1 MTAADAPFRVG
12 ELALSEAEMR
22 EAGRHLVEAVLT
34 RLTTVADGPPHA
46 GADPGRLR
54 QLLDGPLPE
63 HPGSLPEAIDTAV
76 RDALS
81 YGIRFDHPRCLA
93 FVPTTGTYPAVLAD
107 ALAAAFHSVPGA
119 WLVGA
124 GPTQLELTTVRWL
137 CELLGLPP
145 GHGGLFLSGGSAANL
160 TALAAARDDRLDGEG
175 VPPGARLYCSS
186 QAHPSV
192 ARAAHLIGLRRSQ
205 LVVLEPDAELRLP
218 ADRLRA
224 RIRADRAA
232 GLRPFAVVATV
243 GTTGTGAIDPLPEL
257 ADICDEFGLWLHA
270 DGAHGAAAALTPA
283 GRARCRGLARADSL
297 TVDPHKWLF
306 QPYEAGCLLLRRPEL
321 LRRSFA
327 MDRHRLDTGYLRPA
341 RAGGEETN
349 LDDYGPQQ
357 SRGLRALK
365 LWLSLR
371 TFGAAAFRRAVAAG
385 TERAEY
391 AAERVRSTEGL
402 ELVTPASLGIL
413 TLRCV
418 PAAAG
423 ASGPGP
429 SGAAADRLQEAVSAE
444 VCAGGRA
451 VVLTTDV
458 RGRRALRLCVINPAT
473 TRADIDETLA
483 LLAEAGRRALAAAP
497 GRHAAP
503 GPRRPGT

>member
-1 MTAADAPFRVG
+1 
-12 ELALSEAEMR
+12 MR
-22 EAGRHLVEAVLT
+22 EAGHRLIETVVS
-34 RLTTVADGPPHA
+34 RLTTVAAGPPHA
-46 GADPGRLR
+46 TATPARLR
-54 QLLDGPLPE
+54 PLLDEPLPE
-63 HPGSLPEAIDTAV
+63 APGSLAEAVDRVV

-81 YGIRFDHPRCLA
+81 HGIRFDHPRCFA

-137 CELLGLPP
+137 CELLGLPA
-145 GHGGLFLSGGSAANL
+145 GHSGLFLSGGSAANL
-160 TALAAARDDRLDGEG
+160 TALAVARDDRLDGEG

-192 ARAAHLIGLRRSQ
+192 ARAAHLVGLRRTQ

-224 RIRADRAA
+224 RLRADLAA

-243 GTTGTGAIDPLPEL
+243 GTTSTGAIDPLPEL

-270 DGAHGAAAALTPA
+270 DGAHGAAAAITTR
-283 GRARCRGLARADSL
+283 GREHCRGLARADSV

-341 RAGGEETN
+341 RADGEEVN

-365 LWLSLR
+365 LWLSLQ
-371 TFGAAAFRRAVAAG
+371 TFGAEAFRRAVASG
-385 TERAEY
+385 TELAEY
-391 AAERVRSTEGL
+391 AADHVRAIPGL

-418 PAAAG
+418 PAPGRAD
-423 ASGPGP
+423 GPG
-429 SGAAADRLQEAVSAE
+429 SAGAADRLQEAVSAE

-451 VVLTTDV
+451 MVLTTDV

-473 TRADIDETLA
+473 TRGDIDETLA
-483 LLAEAGRRALAAAP
+483 LLAETGRRAHAAAP
-497 GRHAAP
+497 QRTAAD
-503 GPRRPGT
+503 GRRPGS